1 MIPVGDSRVQEAL
14 DVARQQRCVGRT
26 AGPGAED
33 AIRLVHHA
41 HRITRTGGS
50 LRRLAAPDPADPTAD
65 EPRVRAQRHPDRHRP
80 NRAIDM
86 KRND

>member
-41 HRITRTGGS
+41 HRITRTSGS
-50 LRRLAAPDPADPTAD
+50 LRRLAAHDHIDPTAD
-65 EPRVRAQRHPDRHRP
+65 EPRARDPT
-80 NRAIDM
+80 
-86 KRND
+86 